1 MTLSYIVTYRT
12 SDGAIVWVTDMKPE
26 EADHQVEALASMDLA
41 WVPAPD
47 RLDTAL
53 WYVSGG
59 ELVPRPVLAFD
70 KLAISADDTD
80 AAVLSLTVPFEA
92 EIDGQVFQID
102 EADGA
107 GDYVLELSSPMPAT
121 YRVRVRLWPYQD
133 YDAEVVAT

>member
-1 MTLSYIVTYRT
+1 MTKLAVYEISTGLIRWNTSCPDGMEGVQTEDLEELDHIV
-12 SDGAIVWVTDMKPE
+12 VTE
-26 EADHQVEALASMDLA
+26 EANGRTH
-41 WVPAPD
+41 
-47 RLDTAL
+47 
-53 WYVSGG
+53 YVSGG
-59 ELVPRPVLAFD
+59 VLTARPALTFN
-70 KLAISADDTD
+70 KLAIDADDVD